1 MVNIAS
7 KASGS
12 VGLVTTQKLR
22 LVLPPEGFLLERG
35 GVLPELDVAYE
46 TYGRLDADRANAVL
60 LCHALSGDAHAA
72 GRHKPEDAKPGW
84 WDEMIGPGKGLDTGR
99 FFVICANILGGC
111 RGTTGPS
118 SIDPRTGRPYGST
131 FPAITIGDMVRVQQL
146 LVRQLGLEKLY
157 AVMGGSMG
165 GMQVLEWAIRFP
177 GLVERAICIASA
189 ASLSAQALAFDIVGR
204 RSIMSDPKL
213 AGGDYYG
220 AEPGPDDGLATARM
234 LGHITYLSP
243 EIMDRKFG
251 REKRPSTL
259 PAERFTTSFQVESYL
274 RHQGAAFVERFDAN
288 SYLHITEA
296 MDTYDIEDAHGS
308 LADAFRAM
316 QARLLVVAL
325 SSDWLFPPEQSL
337 ELAAAALQAGRHVS
351 YCLLRAPYG
360 HDAFLVDI
368 EHLAA
373 VVGAFLAPPPAP
385 AVAAEIGTSERRE
398 HALVRRLVPSGARV
412 LDLGCGDGRLLAQLV
427 GDSHLGLGVDISLD
441 HVISVLARGLP
452 VFQGDMDEGLAMI
465 PDQSYDFAV
474 LGETL
479 QVVRRPLKVL
489 HEMLRVARE
498 GIVSFPNFA
507 NWNNRARIGLT
518 GRMPKSAALP
528 FDWHDTPNIH
538 LTTLRDFTDLCRLEK
553 IRITRVFPIAANSLG
568 WALNR
573 IGLANLGA
581 ERVLVKIARL

>member
-1 MVNIAS
+1 MPLI
-7 KASGS
+7 
-12 VGLVTTQKLR
+12 
-22 LVLPPEGFLLERG
+22 LPPEGFLLERG

-46 TYGRLDADRANAVL
+46 TYGCLDTGHTNAVL

-72 GRHKPEDAKPGW
+72 GHHTPTDAKAGW
-84 WDEMIGPGKGLDTGR
+84 WDEMIGPGKGLDTNR
-99 FFVICANILGGC
+99 FFVICTNILGGC
-111 RGTTGPS
+111 NGTTGPS
-118 SIDPRTGRPYGST
+118 SLNPRTGKPYGSA

-146 LVRQLGLEKLY
+146 CVSQLGLKKLH

-177 GLVERAICIASA
+177 DLVERAVCIASA

-204 RSIMSDPKL
+204 RSILSDPNL

-220 AEPGPDDGLATARM
+220 ADPGPNDGLATARM

-251 REKRPSTL
+251 REKKLASAL
-259 PAERFTTSFQVESYL
+259 PAERFTTPFQIESYL

-308 LADAFRAM
+308 LTNAFRTM

-337 ELAAAALQAGRHVS
+337 EIATAALQAGRHVS

-368 EHLAA
+368 EHLAT
-373 VVGAFLAPPPAP
+373 VVGAFLAPPAP
-385 AVAAEIGTSERRE
+385 VVAEEFENVERQE
-398 HALVRRLVPSGARV
+398 YALVRKLVPTGARV

-427 GDSHLGLGVDISLD
+427 SDHRLGLGVDISLD

-465 PDQSYDFAV
+465 PDQSYDYAV

-479 QVVRRPLKVL
+479 QVVRRPLNVL
-489 HEMLRVARE
+489 REMLRVARE

-538 LTTLRDFTDLCRLEK
+538 LTTLRDFTDLCHSES
-553 IRITRVFPIAANSLG
+553 IRITQIFPIAANPLGRLFNQMSLT
-568 WALNR
+568 
-573 IGLANLGA
+573 NLGA
-581 ERVLVKIARL
+581 ERVLVKISRL

>member
-1 MVNIAS
+1 MSANLKTA
-7 KASGS
+7 AS
-12 VGLVTTQKLR
+12 VGLAATQTMR
-22 LVLPPEGFLLERG
+22 LALPPEGFVLERG

-46 TYGRLDADRANAVL
+46 TYGQLDAVRANAVL

-72 GRHKPEDAKPGW
+72 GRHTPTDAKPGW

-99 FFVICANILGGC
+99 FFVICTNILGGC
-111 RGTTGPS
+111 NGTTGPS
-118 SIDPRTGRPYGST
+118 SINPRTNRPYGST
-131 FPAITIGDMVRVQQL
+131 FPAITIGDMVRVQQM

-177 GLVERAICIASA
+177 DLVERAICIASA

-204 RSIMSDPKL
+204 RSILSDSNL
-213 AGGDYYG
+213 AGGDYYD
-220 AEPGPDDGLATARM
+220 AEPGPNDGLATARM

-251 REKRPSTL
+251 REKRAAVL
-259 PAERFTTSFQVESYL
+259 PAERFTTPFQIESYL

-296 MDTYDIEDAHGS
+296 MDTYDIEEAHGS
-308 LADAFRAM
+308 LANAFRTM

-337 ELAAAALQAGRHVS
+337 EIATAALQAGRHVS

-368 EHLAA
+368 EHLSA
-373 VVGAFLAPPPAP
+373 VVSAFLSHPAP
-385 AVAAEIGTSERRE
+385 LVAEEAENGERQE
-398 HALVRRLVPSGARV
+398 YALVRTLVPTGARV

-427 GDSHLGLGVDISLD
+427 GEPRLGLGVDISLD

-465 PDQSYDFAV
+465 PDQAYDFAV

-479 QVVRRPLKVL
+479 QVVRRPLNVL
-489 HEMLRVARE
+489 REMLRVARE

-507 NWNNRARIGLT
+507 NWSNRARIGFT

-528 FDWHDTPNIH
+528 FEWHDTPNIH
-538 LTTLRDFTDLCRLEK
+538 LTTLHDFTDLCRSEN
-553 IRITRVFPIAANSLG
+553 IHITQIFPIATNPLG
-568 WALNR
+568 WVFNR
-573 IGLANLGA
+573 IGFTNLGA

>member
-1 MVNIAS
+1 MRDNQKTVS
-7 KASGS
+7 T
-12 VGLVTTQKLR
+12 VGLVATQTMR
-22 LVLPPEGFLLERG
+22 LNLPPEGFILERG
-35 GVLPELDVAYE
+35 GTLPELDVAYE
-46 TYGRLDADRANAVL
+46 TYGRLDAGRANAVM

-72 GRHKPEDAKPGW
+72 GRHASSDEKPGW
-84 WDEMIGPGKGLDTGR
+84 WDEMIGPGKGLDSER
-99 FFVICANILGGC
+99 FFVICTNILGGC
-111 RGTTGPS
+111 SGTTGPS
-118 SIDPRTGRPYGST
+118 SIDPRTHQPYGST
-131 FPAITIGDMVRVQQL
+131 FPVITIGDMVRVQQL
-146 LVRQLGLEKLY
+146 LVLQLGLHKLY

-177 GLVERAICIASA
+177 SMVERAICIASA

-204 RSIMSDPKL
+204 RSILSDPNL
-213 AGGDYYG
+213 AGGNYYG
-220 AEPGPDDGLATARM
+220 VEPGPNDGLATARM

-251 REKRPSTL
+251 REKRATAL

-296 MDTYDIEDAHGS
+296 MDSYDIEESHGS
-308 LADAFRAM
+308 LTEAFRAM

-337 ELAAAALQAGRHVS
+337 EIATAALQAGRHVS

-373 VVGAFLAPPPAP
+373 VVSAFLSTPAP
-385 AVAAEIGTSERRE
+385 MVAEVVDKGERQE
-398 HALVRRLVPSGARV
+398 HALVRTLIPAGARV
-412 LDLGCGDGRLLAQLV
+412 LDLGCGDGGLLAQLV
-427 GDSHLGLGVDISLD
+427 GDPRLGLGVDISLD
-441 HVISVLARGLP
+441 HVIRVLARGLP

-479 QVVRRPLKVL
+479 QVVRRPLDVL

-538 LTTLRDFTDLCRLEK
+538 LTTLRDFTDLCRNEH
-553 IRITRVFPIAANSLG
+553 IRITRVFPIAANPFGCLFNRLG
-568 WALNR
+568 LS
-573 IGLANLGA
+573 NLGA
-581 ERVLVKIARL
+581 ERVLVKIARA